1 MIIYLIL
8 VQHTQRRFYFITP
21 MQFNLHLN
29 HNVQFHKLPPSNSN
43 FNPTPK
49 FTRFL
54 LSPVKTII
62 LNPTHFSFATSHP
75 IISEEK
81 YTLLHTHARKS
92 ASGAFRAAQS
102 STHISTY
109 KMFCMDCVAPHIMF
123 FADLKAIFNA
133 RHKNTKPFRIRKP
146 HEYFFTVAWLG
157 VNIFRYYFYYY

>member
-1 MIIYLIL
+1 
-8 VQHTQRRFYFITP
+8 

-123 FADLKAIFNA
+123 YSKRCQIRAKLPVFRGSKSNLQCATQKHETIS
-133 RHKNTKPFRIRKP
+133 NTKTSRVLFYSRMARRQ
-146 HEYFFTVAWLG
+146 YFSLLFLLLLMLLL
-157 VNIFRYYFYYY
+157 